1 MIDKHIVNTI
11 IEGLENPFE
20 IVGCADLDAEKIERV
35 SLTYWRDV
43 WRRFK
48 KNKLSYIGL
57 LLLVGVVLL
66 TIFGPL
72 VSGQD
77 FAYMDYAIKN
87 QSPSTAHWFGTDS
100 SGRDIFTRV
109 CIGGR
114 ISIVIGLACTA
125 VMFIVGA
132 VLGGIAGY
140 KGGVWDDV
148 IMRIVEIVV
157 SMPYMVIVIIL
168 SVSLGRGVFA
178 LILAMTLTSWG
189 GTTRLVRGQI
199 LQIKN
204 QEFVL
209 ASKALGG
216 NSTRI
221 ITKHLLPNAMGIL
234 MVSITFAIPGFIFS
248 EAALSFLGLGIQPP
262 DTSWGALASSARN
275 VLMFHPLQLFFPC
288 LMIIITMLAFNLIGD
303 GLTDALDPK
312 LRD

>member
-1 MIDKHIVNTI
+1 MKNPVKTAYKGIDNA
-11 IEGLENPFE
+11 FE
-20 IVGCADLDAEKIERV
+20 IIGCADLDAEHIAKP

-48 KNKLSYIGL
+48 KNRMALLGL
-57 LLLVGVVLL
+57 IMLLIVVFL
-66 TIFGPL
+66 TVFGPL
-72 VSGQD
+72 MSGQD
-77 FAYMDYAIKN
+77 YTFMNYAIKN
-87 QSPSTAHWFGTDS
+87 QPPSAEHFFGTDS
-100 SGRDIFTRV
+100 TGRDIFSRV

-114 ISIVIGLACTA
+114 ISIIIGLVCTA
-125 VMFIVGA
+125 VMFVIGA
-132 VLGGIAGY
+132 ILGGIAGY
-140 KGGVWDDV
+140 RGGAIDNI
-148 IMRIVEIVV
+148 IMRLVEVIV

-168 SVSLGRGVFA
+168 SISLGRGMFA
-178 LILAMTLTSWG
+178 LIFAMTLTSWG

-216 NSTRI
+216 NSARVI
-221 ITKHLLPNAMGIL
+221 LKHLLPNAMGII

-262 DTSWGALASSARN
+262 ETSWGALASSGRN
-275 VLMFHPLQLFFPC
+275 LLMFQPLQLFFPC
-288 LMIIITMLAFNLIGD
+288 MMIIITMLAFNLIGD

-312 LRD
+312 LRS